1 MSVSKYLLRFSW
13 KNLTDNRLM
22 NIVAFGT
29 TAMALLIMGGVLLV
43 HQNTTMIIRR
53 MKAEAP
59 VIVFLEDNVQG
70 NQRQE
75 MQSKLLSRP
84 EIREANF
91 KSADEALEEFKQRL
105 GGEAGLLEGLTRNPL
120 PASLNL
126 RLEPEA
132 IENITN
138 LAEEIEEW
146 EGVDSVDY
154 GRDIIER
161 IQALGQV
168 IQFVLAVIGIIIC
181 VVAVFI
187 IFNTIQLSVVSRA
200 TEIEILKLVGA
211 TRLFIGF
218 PFVVGGIIHGLFG
231 SLLALGLL
239 WLLYWIAASR
249 LAALPFLATRI
260 YYLTTGRFVAL
271 VLLGTLLGVIG
282 SVTAIYRSV
291 RHM

>member
-1 MSVSKYLLRFSW
+1 MSVTKYLLRFSW

-43 HQNTTMIIRR
+43 HQNSTMIIRR

-59 VIVFLEDNVQG
+59 LIVFLEEGVRESDW
-70 NQRQE
+70 RE
-75 MQSKLLSRP
+75 LQSRLLSRA
-84 EIREANF
+84 EISEARH
-91 KSADEALEEFKQRL
+91 KSSDEALQEFRQRL

-120 PASLNL
+120 PASLHL
-126 RLEPEA
+126 RLQPEY
-132 IENITN
+132 IEKISD
-138 LAEEIEEW
+138 LAEEINDW
-146 EGVDSVDY
+146 DGVESVDY
-154 GRDIIER
+154 GRDIVER

-187 IFNTIQLSVVSRA
+187 IFNTIQLSVVSRS

-218 PFVVGGIIHGLFG
+218 PFVVGGVIHGLFG
-231 SLLALGLL
+231 SLLAQGLL
-239 WLLYWIAASR
+239 WLLYWVAASR
-249 LAALPFLATRI
+249 LAALPFLGTQIYFLTGSRI
-260 YYLTTGRFVAL
+260 AL
-271 VLLGTLLGVIG
+271 LVVLGTLLGVVG